1 MTDNQHDDAPRT
13 ETERVEDDM
22 TATEVTGPEAI
33 ARLKE
38 LVEDIDIAAL
48 TTRDAAGN
56 LVSRPMSTR
65 EMDENGDIWF
75 FTLDDTTKITQL
87 KGMGAAAARKARPQ
101 VCPVFFDPGPAAP
114 FVPLYQNREGCRR

>member
-22 TATEVTGPEAI
+22 TAAEVTGPEAI

-65 EMDENGDIWF
+65 EIG
-75 FTLDDTTKITQL
+75 
-87 KGMGAAAARKARPQ
+87 
-101 VCPVFFDPGPAAP
+101 
-114 FVPLYQNREGCRR
+114 